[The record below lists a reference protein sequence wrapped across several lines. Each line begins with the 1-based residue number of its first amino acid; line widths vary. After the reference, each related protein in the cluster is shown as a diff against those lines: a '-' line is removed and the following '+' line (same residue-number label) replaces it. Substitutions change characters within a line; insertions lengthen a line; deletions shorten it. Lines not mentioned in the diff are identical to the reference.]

1 MESITGGNTPK
12 YQELMEQL
20 RLQIVSGEIAP
31 GQKLPSE
38 NTLSAQYQVSRQ
50 TVRKALAILQN
61 EGYIYAEHGR
71 GTFCSEMMR
80 HAHPSKN
87 IAVVTTYLS
96 DYIFPRV
103 IQGIDDVL
111 TGAGYS
117 IVLKN
122 TKNSRTREAECLQ
135 EILSKDIDGVIIE
148 PSKSQIFCRHMNLYE
163 QLEKSHI
170 PYVFIQGCFPQM
182 KDKPHVLLDDFQG
195 GYMITKYLT
204 DHGHKNIVGVFKADD
219 MQGQNRHKG
228 YVLALQEAEIL
239 YDPDKVVWFHTEDRK
254 IHPYEAIREMA
265 GKTLRGQMDAVVC
278 YNDQT
283 AQLVMRESSGV
294 DSFYRLTQEV
304 MRLPQPPDAIFTTS
318 DPKAFVVMH
327 ALHDMGVRIPE
338 DVSVT
343 GYDNSSLANQ
353 QGLRLTTIDH
363 PQEKLGAMAAE
374 LLLSMIQNGEKEEGE
389 SVLIQPMLIEGNSC
403 MEYR

>member
-12 YQELMEQL
+12 YQELTEQL

-195 GYMITKYLT
+195 GYMITKYLL
-204 DHGHKNIVGVFKADD
+204 DNGHRSIAGIFKADD
-219 MQGQNRHKG
+219 IQGQNRHRG
-228 YVLALQEAEIL
+228 YVQALQEAGML
-239 YDPDKVVWFHTEDRK
+239 YDPDKVIWFHTEDRK
-254 IHPYEAIREMA
+254 VHPRE
-265 GKTLRGQMDAVVC
+265 GILRLLAKGISLDAVVC
-278 YNDQT
+278 YNDQI
-283 AQLVMRESSGV
+283 AMQII
-294 DSFYRLTQEV
+294 
-304 MRLPQPPDAIFTTS
+304 P
-318 DPKAFVVMH
+318 
-327 ALHDMGVRIPE
+327 ALASRGIRVPE
-338 DVSVT
+338 DISVT
-343 GYDNSSLANQ
+343 GYDNSCMAM
-353 QGLRLTTIDH
+353 GDGFHLTTIVH
-363 PQEKLGAMAAE
+363 PQEKLGEMAAQ
-374 LLLSMIQNGEKEEGE
+374 LLLSLLQGEILQPEERRI
-389 SVLIQPMLIEGNSC
+389 LIQPELVVGNSC
-403 MEYR
+403 CSRLRVSEIIP